1 MQNSVDTGQLIK
13 SILTTTTDGCSPWTM
28 PMELNHRGH
37 DSRIHF
43 TSRCPNT
50 DDVQERHNSSDRSHS
65 NQNTNWIRSC
75 HQTEK
80 IARIAVLVLLHRF
93 CCSVVVAWV
102 VGGGT
107 AQTILPSQYVMMFPG
122 PSNRHSL
129 TGWLAATGSP
139 LSISYWMMRY
149 ETWWMMTTTHDC
161 KNAHDTVAAC
171 LRLQRGL
178 NVNWM
183 WLWALWLLLLHA
195 RTYYTRHDDTQR
207 ERPIK
212 MSWRCSIQ
220 YI

>member
-1 MQNSVDTGQLIK
+1 MHNSVDTGQLIK
-13 SILTTTTDGCSPWTM
+13 SILTTTTDCCAPWTM

-37 DSRIHF
+37 DIRIHF

-50 DDVQERHNSSDRSHS
+50 DDVQERYNSSDRSHS

-93 CCSVVVAWV
+93 CCSVVVVAWV

-107 AQTILPSQYVMMFPG
+107 AQTIQYVMMFPG

-139 LSISYWMMRY
+139 LSRTGWWGMRRLGG
-149 ETWWMMTTTHDC
+149 WWRHTTARTH
-161 KNAHDTVAAC
+161 TT
-171 LRLQRGL
+171 Q
-178 NVNWM
+178 
-183 WLWALWLLLLHA
+183 WLLA
-195 RTYYTRHDDTQR
+195 CVSS
-207 ERPIK
+207 EG
-212 MSWRCSIQ
+212 
-220 YI
+220 